1 VLKIRHVL
9 VLCLVPVIV
18 GMALVTVSHIHGV
31 TDYAK
36 PHTFGE
42 LFALGQAQVGFVAAN
57 LSTLVVV
64 VILIGWVTLD
74 SSGQLPPRPARIPI
88 SRGPPRISA

>member
-1 VLKIRHVL
+1 MLKIRPAL
-9 VLCLVPVIV
+9 ALCLVPLIV

-42 LFALGQAQVGFVAAN
+42 LFALGQARAGFVAAS
-57 LSTLVVV
+57 LSAFVII
-64 VILIGWVTLD
+64 VILIGWVTLA